1 MERQVEPLV
10 LDSEISGLP
19 DRHAFLKL
27 GNHVARFSFAYH
39 DIPAIQPAFVPRP
52 LDDDDL
58 TFDPKT
64 LTKKPPKSADI
75 TATTVPGD
83 SEDEPVET
91 GFSLGD

>member
-1 MERQVEPLV
+1 M
-10 LDSEISGLP
+10 LDSEISGLARP
-19 DRHAFLKL
+19 ARLPKA

-39 DIPAIQPAFVPRP
+39 DIPATQPAFVPRP

-64 LTKKPPKSADI
+64 LAKKPPQSRIRNRPI
-75 TATTVPGD
+75 TA